1 MVNFSFSIRTCICVC
16 LNLILYFYPNFILRS
31 GEKAI
36 TNKDQNGHITDEED
50 SLVVV
55 ERPKTRATKKT
66 ASHKKT
72 TKQAKTNKRPQ
83 IESDSESSIEDI
95 CKSNDTFL
103 TLKKKKNMTAS
114 KLDSNNNNSMS
125 TTVLSTK
132 PPAARENTKSKIPVR
147 KTRSKVA
154 YPKRNTRGNVKTTK
168 TMHDEEN
175 SKNLE
180 EEDDATVSK
189 VQTTSNPDEF
199 LTFET
204 QDSERSEGNNVWDN
218 KQMSV
223 ESQPDRAP
231 RQSQRLDKDAKN
243 GSNPD
248 EFLTSETQ
256 GLECSEGNKVGNHK
270 QMSEPDP
277 TPRQSQKLAKGAKNS
292 SKPEAGAKSGK
303 NVVKRK
309 SQSTEAAVGKSTAKK
324 KANPFAKPS
333 VVKATKRRAGPV
345 MSAAKARVTKNSTRQ
360 QNSQQ
365 SDGSTEETLDK
376 AGPIKAPSINF
387 EKDEQSEIFDDCLAA
402 DVDGEVMEE
411 EAGVSSEESSDPVM
425 KPPKR
430 FVF

>member
-1 MVNFSFSIRTCICVC
+1 MFEFYFM
-16 LNLILYFYPNFILRS
+16 YFYPNFILRS
-31 GEKAI
+31 VEKAI
-36 TNKDQNGHITDEED
+36 TNKDQNEHITDKED
-50 SLVVV
+50 NLIVVKK
-55 ERPKTRATKKT
+55 PKTRAQRTTPTKKT

-83 IESDSESSIEDI
+83 IESDSESSIDDI
-95 CKSNDTFL
+95 CKSNNTFV
-103 TLKKKKNMTAS
+103 TLKKKTNVTAS

-125 TTVLSTK
+125 TTILSTK
-132 PPAARENTKSKIPVR
+132 PPASRKNTKSKIPVR
-147 KTRSKVA
+147 KTSSKVA

-168 TMHDEEN
+168 TMQDEEN

-204 QDSERSEGNNVWDN
+204 QDPECSEGNNVWDN

-223 ESQPDRAP
+223 ESQPNGAP

-243 GSNPD
+243 NSNPD

-256 GLECSEGNKVGNHK
+256 DLECSEGNEVGVHK

-277 TPRQSQKLAKGAKNS
+277 TPKQSQRLAKDAKKS

-303 NVVKRK
+303 NVVKRR
-309 SQSTEAAVGKSTAKK
+309 SQSTKTVVAKSAPKK
-324 KANPFAKPS
+324 KANPVTKPS
-333 VVKATKRRAGPV
+333 VVKATKRQSRPV
-345 MSAAKARVTKNSTRQ
+345 MSAAKARVIKNSTRK

-365 SDGSTEETLDK
+365 SDGSSEESLDK
-376 AGPIKAPSINF
+376 AGPIKAPSINI
-387 EKDEQSEIFDDCLAA
+387 EKDEIFDDCLTA
-402 DVDGEVMEE
+402 DVDGEVMEQ
-411 EAGVSSEESSDPVM
+411 EAGVSGEENNDSIM

-430 FVF
+430 QSWCTFVYTV